1 MKEDNWL
8 AKLFSI
14 SGASF
19 GAIQNDVRCLMRDYD
34 LEHGGKPRRYASYN
48 VSSRL
53 IRKTAFKTGAFGG
66 LVSAPAT
73 IPGIGTLGTLF
84 VSISADLAYLMRS
97 QIELCYAISV
107 AYDVEMDQ
115 QELEAVTVALLGFS
129 GSAEA
134 VKGIA
139 ARSLRGIIDEL
150 TRVYVSKGIPDS
162 AAEISARLLP
172 KYAGRAYKI
181 LPFLGMPLSASI
193 NITSTMMVGN
203 QARKYFSTWD
213 EFPET
218 AE

>member
-1 MKEDNWL
+1 MNENNWL
-8 AKLFSI
+8 VRLFSV

-19 GAIQNDVRCLMRDYD
+19 SSIQSDVREKLREYD
-34 LEHGGKPRRYASYN
+34 LEHGGKPRRYASYS

-53 IRKTAFKTGAFGG
+53 IRKAAYKTGAFGG

-73 IPGIGTLGTLF
+73 LPGIGTLGTLF
-84 VSISADLAYLMRS
+84 VSISADMAYLIRT

-115 QELEAVTVALLGFS
+115 EELKAVTVALLGFS

-134 VKGIA
+134 VKGVA
-139 ARSLRGIIDEL
+139 ARSLRSVIDEL
-150 TRVYVSKGIPDS
+150 TRIYISKGVPDS

-172 KYAGRAYKI
+172 RYAGRAYKI

-203 QARKYFSTWD
+203 QARKYFSTWE
-213 EFPET
+213 EFPEFT
-218 AE
+218 G

>member
-8 AKLFSI
+8 AKLLYV
-14 SGASF
+14 SGTSF
-19 GAIQNDVRCLMRDYD
+19 NAIQGTVRQMMVEYD

-48 VSSRL
+48 VSSKL
-53 IRKTAFKTGAFGG
+53 IRKAAYKTGAFGG

-84 VSISADLAYLMRS
+84 VSITADMAYLIRT
-97 QIELCYAISV
+97 QIELCYSISV
-107 AYDVEMDQ
+107 AYDVEMDME
-115 QELEAVTVALLGFS
+115 ELKAVTVALLGFS

-134 VKGIA
+134 VKGVA
-139 ARSLRGIIDEL
+139 ARSLRSVIDEL
-150 TRVYVSKGIPDS
+150 TRVYISKGIPDS

-172 KYAGRAYKI
+172 RYAGRAYKV

-213 EFPET
+213 DFPES
-218 AE
+218 AG